1 MFNTTTQARTAAA
14 EDVPSPAGSVD
25 QARAAWAT
33 APRDAELDRW
43 NALYDVAVP
52 DTEPLTSMTAWER
65 YTAGWPARDADERAR
80 YAELDQCSVR
90 PGAEAGQ

>member
-1 MFNTTTQARTAAA
+1 MFNTTIQARTASA
-14 EDVPSPAGSVD
+14 DVPSSPGSVD

-52 DTEPLTSMTAWER
+52 TPPPPQMTIWER
-65 YTAGWPARDADERAR
+65 YAAGWPARDAGERAR
-80 YAELDQCSVR
+80 YAELDQCVR
-90 PGAEAGQ
+90 REAEAGQ